1 MHMILVNLLV
11 NLELL
16 DNFQFKMVKQKCMY
30 ALNHTIAHLFLAL
43 L

>member
-1 MHMILVNLLV
+1 MLKLVGFLV
-11 NLELL
+11 ILELL

-30 ALNHTIAHLFLAL
+30 ALNHSIAHLFLAL